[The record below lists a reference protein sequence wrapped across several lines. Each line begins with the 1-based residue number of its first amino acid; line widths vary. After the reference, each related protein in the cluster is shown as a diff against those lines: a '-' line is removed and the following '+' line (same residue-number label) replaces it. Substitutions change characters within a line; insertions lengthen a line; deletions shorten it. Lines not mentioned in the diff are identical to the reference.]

1 MFAGGGERFQHRRP
15 AGKDA
20 LRVLRA
26 SLEQKLPLVELA
38 SEQDVASPVS
48 QLYTALGGKCVRVG
62 KRELFHHAWRSMGGD
77 EVLLKSS
84 VLVVTNSLKAA
95 VASALDDGFVPC
107 LVRSSGTDARDS
119 PEEWSQNLV
128 HYAQIPENI
137 ANRMIRNHDQ
147 AWYLFNQDLKPR
159 AKLGLGR
166 VMTRRRG
173 IPKCEAET
181 FRWPTETEQKSRC
194 F

>member
-1 MFAGGGERFQHRRP
+1 MG
-15 AGKDA
+15 
-20 LRVLRA
+20 VL
-26 SLEQKLPLVELA
+26 
-38 SEQDVASPVS
+38 
-48 QLYTALGGKCVRVG
+48 CVRFG

-84 VLVVTNSLKAA
+84 VLVVTNSLKAD

-147 AWYLFNQDLKPR
+147 AWCLFNQDLKPR

-181 FRWPTETEQKSRC
+181 FRWPTHVAKQ
-194 F
+194 